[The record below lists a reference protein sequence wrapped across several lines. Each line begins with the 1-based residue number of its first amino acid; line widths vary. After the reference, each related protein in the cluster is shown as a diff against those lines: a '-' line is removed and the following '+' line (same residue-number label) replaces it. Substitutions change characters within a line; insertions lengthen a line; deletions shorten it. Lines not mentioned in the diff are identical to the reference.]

1 MTGGRSW
8 GQCWGGVLVT
18 LLQGLVAIS
27 LTASYTYNWVYSH
40 LHLIAKIMTLISWIY
55 LFFLLLQTFNLKI
68 GKSTRPTLTCSPTTF
83 VAVFIVGNVVSLTL
97 LSDEA
102 TSWVCIS

>member
-18 LLQGLVAIS
+18 LLQGLVAVPP
-27 LTASYTYNWVYSH
+27 TASSTYNWVYSR
-40 LHLIAKIMTLISWIY
+40 LHLIAKICFSIASNIQSKNRQINTSY
-55 LFFLLLQTFNLKI
+55 FDVF
-68 GKSTRPTLTCSPTTF
+68 STTF
-83 VAVFIVGNVVSLTL
+83 VAGFIVGNVVSLTL

-102 TSWVCIS
+102 TSCVCTS